1 METLSSNSPI
11 RLRPAPRVLI
21 VIARYYPAIS
31 DLLHKGAVAELDA
44 GHAYHETINVSGSLE
59 IPIAIAMAH
68 QDDSKFEGYI
78 ALGCVIRGET
88 THYEIVSQLSAQSLL
103 DFAVT
108 KALAVTNGILT
119 VENEEQALARAL
131 PEKQNKGGQAAR
143 ACLEL
148 IASQRKL
155 KISQ

>member
-1 METLSSNSPI
+1 METLIEKPPI

-21 VIARYYPAIS
+21 VDARYYPQIS
-31 DLLHKGAVAELDA
+31 DALHKGAVAELDA
-44 GHAYHETINVSGSLE
+44 AHAHHETITVAGALE

-68 QDDSKFEGYI
+68 ETEHKFEGYI

-88 THYEIVSQLSAQSLL
+88 SHYDVVSQLSAQSLI
-103 DFAVT
+103 DFAVR

-119 VENEEQALARAL
+119 VENEEQALERAL
-131 PEKQNKGGQAAR
+131 PSKQNKGGQAAR

-148 IASQRKL
+148 IAAQRQL
-155 KISQ
+155 KSMS

>member
-1 METLSSNSPI
+1 METLLQKPPV

-21 VIARYYPAIS
+21 VDARYYPAIS
-31 DLLHKGAVAELDA
+31 DALHKGAVAELDA
-44 GHAYHETINVSGSLE
+44 AHAHHETVTVAGALE

-68 QDDSKFEGYI
+68 ETEHKFEGYI
-78 ALGCVIRGET
+78 ALGCVIRGDT
-88 THYEIVSQLSAQSLL
+88 PHYDIVSQLSAQSLL
-103 DFAVT
+103 DFAVA

-119 VENEEQALARAL
+119 VENEEQALERAL
-131 PEKQNKGGQAAR
+131 PERQNKGGHAAR

-155 KISQ
+155 KSIP